1 MALLF
6 FSIYE
11 CLAAYGLHIWKVG
24 RKERLSLELQH
35 QNPNKKRE
43 RNVAAGIVNGA
54 LRLGPSLNI
63 FVGQLSSPCLV
74 LLYFFVSAS
83 TREKQ
88 YRGNIYSQPFRQ
100 ITAPPSEITIII
112 VTIYLRHVHVL

>member
-74 LLYFFVSAS
+74 LLQFLSLH
-83 TREKQ
+83 Q
-88 YRGNIYSQPFRQ
+88 
-100 ITAPPSEITIII
+100 
-112 VTIYLRHVHVL
+112 